1 MGRAVAKPVMI
12 YKDKEGRSCL
22 LWPDTYKRGDKVEM
36 LKHLKEMARLV
47 EEDKI
52 RKAIDS
58 FEQWR
63 KDPGF
68 DV

>member
-22 LWPDTYKRGDKVEM
+22 LWPDAYKRGDKVEM

>member
-1 MGRAVAKPVMI
+1 MGRAVAKPIMI
-12 YKDKEGRSCL
+12 YRDKDGRSCL
-22 LWPDTYKRGDKVEM
+22 LWPETYKKGDKVEI
-36 LKHLKEMARLV
+36 LKYLKEMAKLT
-47 EEDKI
+47 EEDKL

-68 DV
+68 VV